1 MSMLRAAPQLP
12 AGTSKPERY
21 SQRRVRRRHPEEQ
34 TSMKITRLRDAV
46 APIPSPMRN
55 AVISFDKMSI
65 SVVCVETDVVRDGK
79 PVVGYGF
86 CSNGRYAQS
95 GIIRDRLAPR
105 ILEADAKS
113 LVDTKNDNLDPFAIS
128 RAMLSNEKPGGH
140 GDRAVAAGAI
150 DMAVWDAV
158 GKIAEKPLWRVL
170 SERFNGGK
178 FDDRVLVYSGGGYY
192 YPGKEKQGLQD
203 EMKACREAGY
213 RLLKMKIGGAP
224 LAEDLKRI
232 EWALEV
238 AGGGDNLAVDANGRL
253 SLAEALAYAKAME
266 PYGICWFEEPV
277 DPLDYLA
284 HQVIAEESA
293 VPLATGENLFSTQD
307 FRNLLRHGG
316 LRPHKDWLQPD
327 PSLDYGL
334 TETLRILD
342 VAENMGW
349 ARRRTVPHGGHQLGL
364 NMAAGLQLGGTE
376 SYPGV
381 FKPYG
386 GFADTIPIV
395 DGFTRPHDTP
405 GIGMELKAEMFAAI
419 RTHLEM

>member
-1 MSMLRAAPQLP
+1 
-12 AGTSKPERY
+12 
-21 SQRRVRRRHPEEQ
+21 
-34 TSMKITRLRDAV
+34 MKITRIRDAV

-55 AVISFDKMSI
+55 AVISFDKMTI
-65 SVVCVETDVVRDGK
+65 SVVAVETDVVREGK

-95 GIIRDRLAPR
+95 GIIRERLAPR
-105 ILEADAKS
+105 ILEADQKS
-113 LVDTKNDNLDPFAIS
+113 LLDKTCDNLDPFAVS
-128 RAMLSNEKPGGH
+128 KAMLSNEKPGGH

-150 DMAVWDAV
+150 DMAIWDAV
-158 GKIAEKPLWRVL
+158 SKIAEQPLWKLL

-178 FDDRVLVYSGGGYY
+178 ADSQVLVYSGGGYY

-203 EMKACREAGY
+203 EMKACKAAGY
-213 RLLKMKIGGAP
+213 KLLKMKIGGAS

-232 EWALEV
+232 EWALEI

-253 SLAEALAYAKAME
+253 SLADALAYAKAME
-266 PYGICWFEEPV
+266 PYGLCWFEEPV

-293 VPLATGENLFSTQD
+293 IPLATGENLFSLQD

-342 VAENMGW
+342 VSEAMGW
-349 ARRRTVPHGGHQLGL
+349 SRRRTVPHGGHQLGL

-381 FKPYG
+381 FQPYG
-386 GFADTIPIV
+386 GFADDIAIV
-395 DGFTRPHDTP
+395 DGYTRPHDTP
-405 GIGMELKAEMFAAI
+405 GIGMERRAKMFAAI
-419 RTHLEM
+419 KERLGM

>member
-1 MSMLRAAPQLP
+1 
-12 AGTSKPERY
+12 
-21 SQRRVRRRHPEEQ
+21 
-34 TSMKITRLRDAV
+34 MKITRIRDAV

-55 AVISFDKMSI
+55 AAISFDKMTI
-65 SVVCVETDVVRDGK
+65 SVVAVETDVVRGGK

-95 GIIRDRLAPR
+95 GIIRERLAPR
-105 ILEADAKS
+105 ILDVDPKS
-113 LVDTKNDNLDPFAIS
+113 LVDAKSDNLDPFAVS
-128 RAMLSNEKPGGH
+128 KAMLSNEKPGGH
-140 GDRAVAAGAI
+140 GDRAVAAGAV

-158 GKIAEKPLWRVL
+158 AKIAELPLWRL
-170 SERFNGGK
+170 LADRFNGGK
-178 FDDRVLVYSGGGYY
+178 ADETVLVYSGGGYY

-203 EMKACREAGY
+203 EMKACRDAGY

-224 LAEDLKRI
+224 LAEDMKRI
-232 EWALEV
+232 EWALEI
-238 AGGGDNLAVDANGRL
+238 AGSGDNLAVDANGRL
-253 SLAEALAYAKAME
+253 SLADALAYAKAME
-266 PYGICWFEEPV
+266 PYKLCWFEEPV

-284 HQVIAEESA
+284 HQVIAEESDI
-293 VPLATGENLFSTQD
+293 PLATGENLFSWQD

-342 VAENMGW
+342 LSEAMGW

-381 FKPYG
+381 FQPYG
-386 GFADTIPIV
+386 GFADDIPIV
-395 DGFTRPHDTP
+395 DGFTRLHDTP
-405 GIGMELKAEMFAAI
+405 GIGMERRAKMFAAI
-419 RTHLEM
+419 RERLEI